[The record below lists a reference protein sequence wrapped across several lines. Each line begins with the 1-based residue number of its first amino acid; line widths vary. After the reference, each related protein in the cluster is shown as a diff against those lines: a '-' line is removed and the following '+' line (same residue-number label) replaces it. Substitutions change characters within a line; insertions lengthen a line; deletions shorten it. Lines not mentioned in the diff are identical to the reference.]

1 MVLQRILRA
10 GEGKIVK
17 RLRGIANA
25 VNSIE
30 EDFLAMTDAEL
41 RGETDVFRKRVADG
55 GDAETRGDERSRL
68 CARPAPTWPAA
79 REAAT
84 KSHRLDHTRRTP

>member
-17 RLRGIANA
+17 RLKGIANA

-41 RGETDVFRKRVADG
+41 SALWTYLRTVPV
-55 GDAETRGDERSRL
+55 
-68 CARPAPTWPAA
+68 
-79 REAAT
+79 
-84 KSHRLDHTRRTP
+84 TRR